1 LYLYVNEATVF
12 PLTIQLTVVMAHQ
25 TSSPTKKFVRYQ
37 QELLDLQQS
46 RDSGAVKRATYELL
60 LMEKS
65 CFIELNGV
73 LHHYHDSGPKDA
85 AETVVLIHGWDCWW
99 MWWHHV
105 ITFLNNNGIRTIAYD
120 MRGHGWSDN
129 DPDNHYHI
137 DFFAQDLGDLVVK
150 LGLKRF
156 HIAAFS
162 FGPFVALDYA
172 RFHPALIRSMTFF
185 NFGYLPNSAFIQ
197 AFAATSIT
205 FVFNG
210 LLRKL
215 TWWLPAYIFA
225 RLVLAK
231 NTVILHDI
239 LIGFKSLGLCA
250 PEAIDQTTRHITSF
264 ETTDSV
270 PEMVKSVDMPILF
283 VAGEGDV
290 IMTCENAEK
299 LVTITNKGSY
309 ICVPECGHLITLE
322 LPDVASELIFGHV
335 QANSGV

>member
-1 LYLYVNEATVF
+1 
-12 PLTIQLTVVMAHQ
+12 MAYQ
-25 TSSPTKKFVRYQ
+25 SLPPTRKFVNYR
-37 QELLDLQQS
+37 QELLEQQAAPDKS
-46 RDSGAVKRATYELL
+46 AAKRATYELS
-60 LMEKS
+60 LMENS

-73 LHHYHDSGPKDA
+73 VHHFHDSGPRDA

-99 MWWHHV
+99 MWWHH
-105 ITFLNNNGIRTIAYD
+105 IIKYLNNRGVRTIAYD

-129 DPDNHYHI
+129 DPNNHYHI
-137 DFFAQDLGDLVVK
+137 DFFAHDLNDLVVK
-150 LGLKRF
+150 LELRRF

-172 RFHPALIRSMTFF
+172 QTHPGLIRSMTFF

-197 AFAATSIT
+197 AFATNSIT
-205 FVFNG
+205 FVFNN

-231 NTVILHDI
+231 NTVMLHDI

-250 PEAIDQTTRHITSF
+250 PDAIDQTTRHITSF

-283 VAGEGDV
+283 VAGEGDA
-290 IMTCENAEK
+290 IMTCENTKK
-299 LVTITNKGSY
+299 LVDLTHKGSY
-309 ICVPECGHLITLE
+309 VCVPECGHLITVE
-322 LPDVASELIFGHV
+322 LPEVASELIWGHIKS
-335 QANSGV
+335 NSLT